1 MKCPKCKH
9 EQKNANAIECE
20 QCGIIFEK
28 YYKAFI
34 NKKFNEAV
42 KHFEDGDSQ
51 NALKIFKSI
60 IKFKPYQNKELNITV
75 RKHIKNIEESLGSTK
90 NRPHRENAL
99 ISISIQVNEKI
110 LLVCVLIGG
119 ISIGI
124 IWGIVTGF

>member
-9 EQKNANAIECE
+9 EQETAIECE

-28 YYKAFI
+28 YYKFFI

-42 KHFEDGDSQ
+42 KHFEDGESQ
-51 NALKIFKSI
+51 NALKIFKGI
-60 IKFKPYQNKELNITV
+60 INFKPYQNEELNITV
-75 RKHIKNIEESLGSTK
+75 RKHIKDIEESLSSRKDG
-90 NRPHRENAL
+90 PHRENAL

-119 ISIGI
+119 ISIGV